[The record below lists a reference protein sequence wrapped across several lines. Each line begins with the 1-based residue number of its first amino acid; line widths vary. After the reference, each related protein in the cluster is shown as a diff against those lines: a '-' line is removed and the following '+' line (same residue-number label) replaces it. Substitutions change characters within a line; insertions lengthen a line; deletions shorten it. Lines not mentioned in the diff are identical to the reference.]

1 MWDIIELFIR
11 WLLEWP
17 KPEID
22 SKRKYSKLQ
31 IVLAYALNLLLY
43 LIVIG
48 IVILSIG
55 WAVEK
60 LSI

>member
-22 SKRKYSKLQ
+22 SKRKYRKLQ

-55 WAVEK
+55 WVVEK
-60 LSI
+60 LNL